1 MSEYLRISMQMF
13 GSLTDFM
20 TPYFPNLKLDLKK
33 AKFKMSTQE
42 YLSGGL
48 LLSFLV
54 FIIELPLLSFVFGLL
69 FQNFL
74 FGFFTS
80 ITMSFFLLSILF
92 LSYANYPKAII
103 RQRAHQIDKSLPFA
117 SLYIATIASSKLPLA
132 KVFEIFSKF
141 GQYGELSEELNQI
154 QNEISIF
161 GMDSNTALERA
172 IERTPSKNLKE
183 LLYGILSIN
192 RSGGDLSVYLKEKSK
207 SFFAD
212 YTRSLAD
219 FSHQLT
225 IYIEIYLTSIV
236 LGAIFFVI
244 LTAILAGIAGAG
256 SNIIFLQ
263 FFLIFLFLPLLAGV
277 FIFLIKSAAPGGKE

>member
-1 MSEYLRISMQMF
+1 MSEYLRTSMFMF
-13 GSLTDFM
+13 GSLTDFIA
-20 TPYFPNLKLDLKK
+20 PYFPNLKIDLKK

-42 YLSGGL
+42 YLSGGIF
-48 LLSFLV
+48 LSFLV
-54 FIIELPLLSFVFGLL
+54 FIIELPLLSFIFGLL

-74 FGFFTS
+74 FGFLTS
-80 ITMSFFLLSILF
+80 ITMSFFLLAILF

-103 RQRAHQIDKSLPFA
+103 KQRANNIDKYLPFA
-117 SLYIATIASSKLPLA
+117 SLYLSTIACSELPLI
-132 KVFEIFSKF
+132 KVCEIFSKF
-141 GQYGELSEELNQI
+141 GEYGELSDEFNQI

-161 GMDSNTALERA
+161 GIDSNTALERA

-183 LLYGILSIN
+183 LFYGILSIN
-192 RSGGDLSVYLKEKSK
+192 KSGGNLAAYLKEKSEG
-207 SFFAD
+207 FFAD
-212 YTRSLAD
+212 YTRKIYD
-219 FSHQLT
+219 FSHQLS

-277 FIFLIKSAAPGGKE
+277 FVLLVKTAAPGGSE

>member
-1 MSEYLRISMQMF
+1 MLMF
-13 GSLTDFM
+13 SSITDFM
-20 TPYFPNLKLDLKK
+20 DPFFPNLKSDLKK

-42 YLSGGL
+42 YLSGGI

-54 FIIELPLLSFVFGLL
+54 FVIELPLLSFVFGLI

-74 FGFFTS
+74 FGFLTS
-80 ITMSFFLLSILF
+80 ITMSFFLLAILF

-103 RQRAHQIDKSLPFA
+103 RQRATNIDKTLPFA
-117 SLYIATIASSKLPLA
+117 SLYLATVASSQLPLA
-132 KVFEIFSKF
+132 KIFEIFSKF
-141 GQYGELSEELNQI
+141 GEYGELSNEFNQI
-154 QNEISIF
+154 HNEISIF
-161 GMDSNTALERA
+161 GLDSNTAIERA

-212 YTRSLAD
+212 YTRRLLE

-225 IYIEIYLTSIV
+225 VYIEIYLTAIV
-236 LGAIFFVI
+236 LGAVFFVI
-244 LTAILAGIAGAG
+244 LTAILAGISGAA

-263 FFLIFLFLPLLAGV
+263 FFLIFFFLPLISTV
-277 FIFLIKSAAPGGKE
+277 FIFLIKSSTPGGGY

>member
-1 MSEYLRISMQMF
+1 MSEYLRISMIMF

-20 TPYFPNLKLDLKK
+20 APFFPNLKGDLKK

-42 YLSGGL
+42 YLSGGIF
-48 LLSFLV
+48 LSFLV

-74 FGFFTS
+74 FGFLTS

-103 RQRAHQIDKSLPFA
+103 KQRASGIDRHLPFA
-117 SLYIATIASSKLPLA
+117 SRYLATIASSKMPLA
-132 KVFEIFSKF
+132 KTFEVFSKF
-141 GQYGELSEELNQI
+141 GEYGDLSNEFNQI

-172 IERTPSKNLKE
+172 IERTPSKEFKE
-183 LLYGILSIN
+183 VLYGILSVN
-192 RSGGDLSVYLKEKSK
+192 RSGGDLSIYLKEKSK
-207 SFFAD
+207 SLFAD
-212 YTRSLAD
+212 YTRRLYE

-225 IYIEIYLTSIV
+225 IYIEIYLTAIV
-236 LGAIFFVI
+236 LGAVFFVI
-244 LTAILAGIAGAG
+244 LTSILAGISGAG
-256 SNIIFLQ
+256 SNIISLQ
-263 FFLIFLFLPLLAGV
+263 FFLIFLFLPLIATV
-277 FIFLIKSAAPGGKE
+277 FIFLIRSAAPGGGM